1 MTLQE
6 LQNQAL
12 QLSIG
17 DRWRLVELLLGSI
30 QQETLDTQI
39 DIDNENQTLHLTAQQ
54 EKARQRFRNHA
65 GSVSLGYATGADNE
79 SIDADLAKAYS
90 DEY

>member
-6 LQNQAL
+6 LQNQVL

-39 DIDNENQTLHLTAQQ
+39 DIDNENQALHLTAQQ
-54 EKARQRFRNHA
+54 EEARQRFRNHA